1 MRVFQIVDCM
11 SEEDV
16 SFLEESDSQGTEH
29 SVSHVIIFI
38 FFHTTKRMHIQL

>member
-1 MRVFQIVDCM
+1 MSVFQILDSM

-16 SFLEESDSQGTEH
+16 SFLEQSDSQGTEH

-38 FFHTTKRMHIQL
+38 LLHTTKRMHVQF